1 MLNGG
6 VSCPELGATGV
17 KVAHHKD
24 AIKRIK
30 QNEKRRIRNRHFRG
44 MMRNQVRK
52 LNTVIATG
60 DHAAAMVEL
69 RTAQSIIARNVTK
82 GIIHR
87 NQAARR
93 VSRLN
98 SAVKAIA

>member
-1 MLNGG
+1 M
-6 VSCPELGATGV
+6 
-17 KVAHHKD
+17 AHHKD

-30 QNEKRRIRNRHFRG
+30 QNEKRRVRNRHFRG
-44 MMRNQVRK
+44 RMRNQIKNVRQA
-52 LNTVIATG
+52 VADG
-60 DHAAAMVEL
+60 DHGAAMAQL
-69 RTAQSIIARNVTK
+69 RIAQSIIARNVSK

-98 SAVKAIA
+98 KAVKAIA